1 MPTAAMQPKARHL
14 VLSEIKK
21 TGGLTVRQLASNLGV
36 TTVAVRKQLAI
47 LEQEGLVRGRQVKI
61 PRGRPASTYELT
73 ARARDLF
80 PQTYNQVL
88 IDILEDLR
96 DLDGDEKVKLLLDQ
110 RNKRLLERYGRRIAD
125 KPLVEKVRELANARD
140 EDGYMATFEVEGD
153 QLVLTEHNCPIYEMA
168 ARLPQTCS
176 CEHDLFREL
185 LQTEVTREVTMTDGA
200 SCCRY
205 TISGDY
211 A

>member
-1 MPTAAMQPKARHL
+1 MPTAATQPKARHL
-14 VLSEIKK
+14 ILNEIKRA
-21 TGGLTVRQLASNLGV
+21 GGLTVRQLASLIGI
-36 TTVAVRKQLAI
+36 TTVAIRKQLAI
-47 LEQEGLVRGRQVKI
+47 LEQEGLVRARQVKI

-88 IDILEDLR
+88 NDLLQDLR
-96 DLDGDEKVKLLLDQ
+96 DLDGDEKVKLLLDK
-110 RNKRLLERYGRRIAD
+110 RNERLLERYGRRIAD
-125 KPLVEKVRELANARD
+125 KSLVEKVRELANARD
-140 EDGYMATFEVEGD
+140 EDGYMATFEIVDGR
-153 QLVLTEHNCPIYEMA
+153 LVLTEHNCPIFEMA

-176 CEHDLFREL
+176 CEHDLFQEL
-185 LQTEVTREVTMTDGA
+185 LQTEVVREATMTDGA

-205 TISGDY
+205 TIAPDY

>member
-1 MPTAAMQPKARHL
+1 MPTAATQPKARRL
-14 VLSEIKK
+14 ILNEIKRA
-21 TGGLTVRQLASNLGV
+21 GGLTVRQLASIIGI
-36 TTVAVRKQLAI
+36 TTVAVRKQLAV
-47 LEQEGLVRGRQVKI
+47 LERDGLLRARQVKI

-73 ARARDLF
+73 ARARELF
-80 PQTYNQVL
+80 PQTYNHVL

-96 DLDGDEKVKLLLDQ
+96 DLDGDEKVKSLLDK
-110 RNKRLLERYGRRIAD
+110 RNERLLERYGRRIAD
-125 KPLVEKVRELANARD
+125 KPLADQVRELANARD
-140 EDGYMATFEVEGD
+140 EDGYMATFEKDGGR
-153 QLVLTEHNCPIYEMA
+153 LVLTEHNCPIYEMA

-176 CEHDLFREL
+176 CEHDLFRKL

-205 TISGDY
+205 TIAGDY

>member
-1 MPTAAMQPKARHL
+1 MPTATMQPKARHL

-21 TGGLTVRQLASNLGV
+21 TGDLTVRQLASNLGI

-96 DLDGDEKVKLLLDQ
+96 DLDGDEKVKLLLDK
-110 RNKRLLERYGRRIAD
+110 RNERLLERYGRAD
-125 KPLVEKVRELANARD
+125 RRQTTRRKGARVGQCPGRRWLHGPRLKWRAISSSSPSTTARSMRWPPGFLRLA
-140 EDGYMATFEVEGD
+140 V
-153 QLVLTEHNCPIYEMA
+153 
-168 ARLPQTCS
+168 
-176 CEHDLFREL
+176 
-185 LQTEVTREVTMTDGA
+185 A
-200 SCCRY
+200 S
-205 TISGDY
+205 TISFGNCFRPKSH
-211 A
+211 AK